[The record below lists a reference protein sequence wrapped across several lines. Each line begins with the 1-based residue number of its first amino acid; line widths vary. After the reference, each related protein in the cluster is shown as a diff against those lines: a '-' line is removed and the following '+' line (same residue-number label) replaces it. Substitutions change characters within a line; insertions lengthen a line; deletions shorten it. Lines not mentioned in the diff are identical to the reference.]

1 MVYLES
7 CIFYIESQKGKDQ
20 GPEMIFEMIIDRF
33 FARVLNH
40 QKTIIANKSPES
52 ITLLQKDSRMGSL
65 NVAEF
70 FESFDNK
77 ERSNVSTFIQSL
89 PSKFGP

>member
-1 MVYLES
+1 MAYLES

-52 ITLLQKDSRMGSL
+52 ITLLQKVSRMGSL

-70 FESFDNK
+70 FESFDK

-89 PSKFGP
+89 LSKFGP